1 MKIYFKPSFG
11 LTVCTIPSFI
21 ILLLLGSWQIQRLS
35 WKSDLISNYNINF
48 GKNPISVEE
57 LFQNNEENKYRRVT
71 IKGKYNHENEIQ
83 IIGKTYEGNAG
94 YHIVTPFLLKNDD
107 ISINLKIEYIRRI
120 NKKFY
125 SKILDIND
133 VDEIKKYT
141 NTKLFIDYNDLPE
154 LPKNETYLHDLIGM
168 IVIDQN
174 LDEILGVVDG
184 LNNYGAD
191 DCIIVKPSI
200 NSVDKQERLI
210 PFIKDKFIKSVDKK
224 KRVIKVD
231 WQKDF

>member
-1 MKIYFKPSFG
+1 MKKNK
-11 LTVCTIPSFI
+11 LV
-21 ILLLLGSWQIQRLS
+21 
-35 WKSDLISNYNINF
+35 LIAS
-48 GKNPISVEE
+48 
-57 LFQNNEENKYRRVT
+57 
-71 IKGKYNHENEIQ
+71 
-83 IIGKTYEGNAG
+83 IGKPRGLKGEF
-94 YHIVTPFLLKNDD
+94 FLNSYSNPAENILNYSNFLKNDD
-107 ISINLKIEYIRRI
+107 ISVNLKIEYIRRI

-141 NTKLFIDYNDLPE
+141 NTKLFIDYKNLPE
-154 LPKNETYLHDLIGM
+154 LPQNETYLHDLMGM

-200 NSVDKQERLI
+200 NSIDKQERLI

>member
-1 MKIYFKPSFG
+1 MKKNN
-11 LTVCTIPSFI
+11 LV
-21 ILLLLGSWQIQRLS
+21 
-35 WKSDLISNYNINF
+35 LIAS
-48 GKNPISVEE
+48 
-57 LFQNNEENKYRRVT
+57 
-71 IKGKYNHENEIQ
+71 
-83 IIGKTYEGNAG
+83 IGKPRGLKGEFFLNSYSNPAENILN
-94 YHIVTPFLLKNDD
+94 YSNLLKNDD

-125 SKILDIND
+125 SKILDINN

-141 NTKLFIDYNDLPE
+141 NIKLFIDYNDLPE
-154 LPKNETYLHDLIGM
+154 LPKNETYLHDLLGM

>member
-1 MKIYFKPSFG
+1 MKKNN
-11 LTVCTIPSFI
+11 LV
-21 ILLLLGSWQIQRLS
+21 
-35 WKSDLISNYNINF
+35 LIAS
-48 GKNPISVEE
+48 
-57 LFQNNEENKYRRVT
+57 
-71 IKGKYNHENEIQ
+71 
-83 IIGKTYEGNAG
+83 IGKPRGLKGEF
-94 YHIVTPFLLKNDD
+94 FLNSYSNPAENILNYSNFLKNDD
-107 ISINLKIEYIRRI
+107 ISVNLKIEYIRRI

-141 NTKLFIDYNDLPE
+141 NTKLFIDYKNLPE
-154 LPKNETYLHDLIGM
+154 LPQNETYLHDLIGM

-200 NSVDKQERLI
+200 NSVDKQDRLI

>member
-1 MKIYFKPSFG
+1 MP
-11 LTVCTIPSFI
+11 
-21 ILLLLGSWQIQRLS
+21 
-35 WKSDLISNYNINF
+35 
-48 GKNPISVEE
+48 
-57 LFQNNEENKYRRVT
+57 
-71 IKGKYNHENEIQ
+71 
-83 IIGKTYEGNAG
+83 
-94 YHIVTPFLLKNDD
+94 
-107 ISINLKIEYIRRI
+107 
-120 NKKFY
+120 
-125 SKILDIND
+125 
-133 VDEIKKYT
+133 
-141 NTKLFIDYNDLPE
+141 NTKLFIDYKNLPE
-154 LPKNETYLHDLIGM
+154 LPQNETYLHDLIGM

>member
-1 MKIYFKPSFG
+1 MKKNK
-11 LTVCTIPSFI
+11 LV
-21 ILLLLGSWQIQRLS
+21 
-35 WKSDLISNYNINF
+35 LIAS
-48 GKNPISVEE
+48 
-57 LFQNNEENKYRRVT
+57 
-71 IKGKYNHENEIQ
+71 
-83 IIGKTYEGNAG
+83 IGKPRGLKGEF
-94 YHIVTPFLLKNDD
+94 FLNSYSNPAENILNYSNFLKNDD
-107 ISINLKIEYIRRI
+107 ISVNLKIEYIRRI

-141 NTKLFIDYNDLPE
+141 NTKLFIDYKNLPE
-154 LPKNETYLHDLIGM
+154 LPQNETYLHDLIGM

-210 PFIKDKFIKSVDKK
+210 PFMKDKFIKSVDKK

>member
-1 MKIYFKPSFG
+1 M
-11 LTVCTIPSFI
+11 TIFFI
-21 ILLLLGSWQIQRLS
+21 LSILNY
-35 WKSDLISNYNINF
+35 SNF
-48 GKNPISVEE
+48 
-57 LFQNNEENKYRRVT
+57 
-71 IKGKYNHENEIQ
+71 
-83 IIGKTYEGNAG
+83 
-94 YHIVTPFLLKNDD
+94 LKNDD
-107 ISINLKIEYIRRI
+107 ISVNLKIEYIRRI

-141 NTKLFIDYNDLPE
+141 NTKLFIDYKNLPE
-154 LPKNETYLHDLIGM
+154 LPQNETYLHDLIGM

>member
-1 MKIYFKPSFG
+1 MKKNN
-11 LTVCTIPSFI
+11 LV
-21 ILLLLGSWQIQRLS
+21 
-35 WKSDLISNYNINF
+35 LIAS
-48 GKNPISVEE
+48 
-57 LFQNNEENKYRRVT
+57 
-71 IKGKYNHENEIQ
+71 
-83 IIGKTYEGNAG
+83 IGKPRGLKGEFFLNSYSNPVENILN
-94 YHIVTPFLLKNDD
+94 YSNLLKNDD

-141 NTKLFIDYNDLPE
+141 NTKLFIDYKNLPE
-154 LPKNETYLHDLIGM
+154 LPQNETYLHDLIGM

>member
-1 MKIYFKPSFG
+1 MKKNN
-11 LTVCTIPSFI
+11 LV
-21 ILLLLGSWQIQRLS
+21 
-35 WKSDLISNYNINF
+35 LIAS
-48 GKNPISVEE
+48 
-57 LFQNNEENKYRRVT
+57 
-71 IKGKYNHENEIQ
+71 
-83 IIGKTYEGNAG
+83 IGKPRGLKGEFFLNSYSNPAENILN
-94 YHIVTPFLLKNDD
+94 YSNLLKNDD

-141 NTKLFIDYNDLPE
+141 NTKLFIDYKNLPE
-154 LPKNETYLHDLIGM
+154 LPQNETYLHDLIGM

>member
-1 MKIYFKPSFG
+1 MKKNK
-11 LTVCTIPSFI
+11 LV
-21 ILLLLGSWQIQRLS
+21 
-35 WKSDLISNYNINF
+35 LIAS
-48 GKNPISVEE
+48 
-57 LFQNNEENKYRRVT
+57 
-71 IKGKYNHENEIQ
+71 
-83 IIGKTYEGNAG
+83 IGKPRGLKGEF
-94 YHIVTPFLLKNDD
+94 FLNSYSNPVENILNYSNFLKNDD
-107 ISINLKIEYIRRI
+107 ISVNLKIEYIRRI

-141 NTKLFIDYNDLPE
+141 NTKLFIDYKNLPE
-154 LPKNETYLHDLIGM
+154 LPQNETYLHDLMGM

>member
-1 MKIYFKPSFG
+1 MKKNK
-11 LTVCTIPSFI
+11 LV
-21 ILLLLGSWQIQRLS
+21 
-35 WKSDLISNYNINF
+35 LIAS
-48 GKNPISVEE
+48 
-57 LFQNNEENKYRRVT
+57 
-71 IKGKYNHENEIQ
+71 
-83 IIGKTYEGNAG
+83 IGKPRGLKGEF
-94 YHIVTPFLLKNDD
+94 FLNSYSNPAENILNYSNFLKNDD
-107 ISINLKIEYIRRI
+107 ISVNLKIEYIRRI

-141 NTKLFIDYNDLPE
+141 NTKLLIDYKNLPE
-154 LPKNETYLHDLIGM
+154 LPQNQTYLHDLMGM

-200 NSVDKQERLI
+200 NSIDKQERLI

>member
-1 MKIYFKPSFG
+1 MKKNK
-11 LTVCTIPSFI
+11 LV
-21 ILLLLGSWQIQRLS
+21 
-35 WKSDLISNYNINF
+35 LIAS
-48 GKNPISVEE
+48 
-57 LFQNNEENKYRRVT
+57 
-71 IKGKYNHENEIQ
+71 
-83 IIGKTYEGNAG
+83 IGKPRGLKGEF
-94 YHIVTPFLLKNDD
+94 FLNSYSNPAENILNYSNFLKNDD

-141 NTKLFIDYNDLPE
+141 NTKLFIDYKNLPE
-154 LPKNETYLHDLIGM
+154 LPQNETYLHDLIGM

>member
-1 MKIYFKPSFG
+1 MKKNK
-11 LTVCTIPSFI
+11 LV
-21 ILLLLGSWQIQRLS
+21 
-35 WKSDLISNYNINF
+35 LIAS
-48 GKNPISVEE
+48 
-57 LFQNNEENKYRRVT
+57 
-71 IKGKYNHENEIQ
+71 
-83 IIGKTYEGNAG
+83 IGKPRGLKGEF
-94 YHIVTPFLLKNDD
+94 FLNSYSNPAENILNYSNFLKNDD
-107 ISINLKIEYIRRI
+107 ISVNLKIEYIRRI

-141 NTKLFIDYNDLPE
+141 NTKLFIDYKNLPE
-154 LPKNETYLHDLIGM
+154 LPQNETYLHDLIGM

>member
-1 MKIYFKPSFG
+1 
-11 LTVCTIPSFI
+11 
-21 ILLLLGSWQIQRLS
+21 
-35 WKSDLISNYNINF
+35 
-48 GKNPISVEE
+48 
-57 LFQNNEENKYRRVT
+57 
-71 IKGKYNHENEIQ
+71 
-83 IIGKTYEGNAG
+83 
-94 YHIVTPFLLKNDD
+94 
-107 ISINLKIEYIRRI
+107 
-120 NKKFY
+120 
-125 SKILDIND
+125 
-133 VDEIKKYT
+133 
-141 NTKLFIDYNDLPE
+141 
-154 LPKNETYLHDLIGM
+154 M

>member
-1 MKIYFKPSFG
+1 MKKNK
-11 LTVCTIPSFI
+11 LV
-21 ILLLLGSWQIQRLS
+21 
-35 WKSDLISNYNINF
+35 LIAS
-48 GKNPISVEE
+48 
-57 LFQNNEENKYRRVT
+57 
-71 IKGKYNHENEIQ
+71 
-83 IIGKTYEGNAG
+83 IGKPRGLKGEF
-94 YHIVTPFLLKNDD
+94 FLNSYSNPVENILNYSNFLKNDD
-107 ISINLKIEYIRRI
+107 ISVNFKIEYIRRI

-141 NTKLFIDYNDLPE
+141 NTKLFIDYKNLPE
-154 LPKNETYLHDLIGM
+154 LPQNETYLHDLIGM

>member
-1 MKIYFKPSFG
+1 MKKNK
-11 LTVCTIPSFI
+11 LV
-21 ILLLLGSWQIQRLS
+21 
-35 WKSDLISNYNINF
+35 LIAS
-48 GKNPISVEE
+48 
-57 LFQNNEENKYRRVT
+57 
-71 IKGKYNHENEIQ
+71 
-83 IIGKTYEGNAG
+83 IGKPRGLKGEF
-94 YHIVTPFLLKNDD
+94 FLNSYSNPAENILNYSNFLKNDD
-107 ISINLKIEYIRRI
+107 ISVNLKIEYIRRI

-141 NTKLFIDYNDLPE
+141 NTKLFIDYKNLPE
-154 LPKNETYLHDLIGM
+154 LPQNETYLHDLIGM

-224 KRVIKVD
+224 KRVLKVD

>member
-1 MKIYFKPSFG
+1 MKKNK
-11 LTVCTIPSFI
+11 LV
-21 ILLLLGSWQIQRLS
+21 
-35 WKSDLISNYNINF
+35 LIAS
-48 GKNPISVEE
+48 
-57 LFQNNEENKYRRVT
+57 
-71 IKGKYNHENEIQ
+71 
-83 IIGKTYEGNAG
+83 IGKPRGLKGEF
-94 YHIVTPFLLKNDD
+94 FLNSYSNPPENILNYSNFLKNDD
-107 ISINLKIEYIRRI
+107 ISVNLKIEYIRRI

-141 NTKLFIDYNDLPE
+141 NTKLFIEYKNLPE
-154 LPKNETYLHDLIGM
+154 LPQNETYLHDLIGM

>member
-1 MKIYFKPSFG
+1 MKKNK
-11 LTVCTIPSFI
+11 LV
-21 ILLLLGSWQIQRLS
+21 
-35 WKSDLISNYNINF
+35 LIAS
-48 GKNPISVEE
+48 
-57 LFQNNEENKYRRVT
+57 
-71 IKGKYNHENEIQ
+71 
-83 IIGKTYEGNAG
+83 IGKPRGLKGEFFLNSYSNPAENILN
-94 YHIVTPFLLKNDD
+94 YSNLLKNDD
-107 ISINLKIEYIRRI
+107 FSINLKIEYIRRI

-141 NTKLFIDYNDLPE
+141 NTKLFIDYKNLPE
-154 LPKNETYLHDLIGM
+154 LPQNETYLHDLIGM